1 MAPNDRPSRIHGL
14 HGKKLMF
21 VFYCHMTRSGLY

>member
-21 VFYCHMTRSGLY
+21 VLYCYMTRSGLY